1 MSNHSSS
8 NQEEI
13 ETVRNLIKG
22 IDTAMLT
29 TVTEQGLMSRPMK
42 TQEVEFDGDLWFLTK
57 KDTNKYQELLRN
69 RKVNVAYVDKSYVSI
84 RGEAELVES
93 PGKIKE
99 FWNIAYE
106 KLLETTPDDPNLV
119 LIKVKAEWAEY
130 WETGNKTKMVKQLFS
145 KITGKGSDESNLN
158 QTVELNG

>member
-1 MSNHSSS
+1 MSNHSLS
-8 NQEEI
+8 NQEAI
-13 ETVRNLIKG
+13 ETVRDLIKG

-29 TVTEQGLMSRPMK
+29 TVTERGLVSRPMQ

-69 RKVNVAYVDKSYVSI
+69 RNVNVAYVDKSYVSI

-93 PGKIKE
+93 PAKIKE
-99 FWNIAYE
+99 FWNIVYE

-119 LIKVKAEWAEY
+119 LIKVKAESAEY
-130 WETGNKTKMVKQLFS
+130 WETGSKTKMVKQLFS

-158 QTVELNG
+158 HTVDLNG